1 MLTRVL
7 NLFRSFSFLLI
18 GAMLL
23 FPLEAISKP
32 LALVWSGPG
41 ACKPQCLA
49 SARAIARRA
58 GFEVKSI
65 YPGFKDYE
73 VFKRAKL
80 WVHPGGKST
89 TGAKA
94 MGPELMDQV
103 REFVRNG
110 GGYVGFCAGA
120 FISTA
125 QIGTTS
131 NPGFGFTPGRTEL
144 LIKEGRDK
152 AMIPIQTKIGQVK
165 MYYSGGPFLEVSEAD
180 LKAAGGEVMA
190 RYPDGK
196 IAGIFARYG
205 KGKVAVIGTHP
216 EAGFLWKL
224 SHGYV
229 DARGTRFFADY
240 MVKYAVTP

>member
-1 MLTRVL
+1 MKKRFKFAILIA
-7 NLFRSFSFLLI
+7 SAGLL
-18 GAMLL
+18 LSV
-23 FPLEAISKP
+23 EAFSKP

-41 ACKPQCLA
+41 ACRPTCLG

-58 GFEVKSI
+58 GFDVMSV

-80 WVHPGGKST
+80 WIHPGGKST

-103 REFVRNG
+103 REFVKNG

-125 QIGTTS
+125 QIGTT
-131 NPGFGFTPGRTEL
+131 NHVGFGFTPGRTEL

-152 AMIPIQTKIGQVK
+152 AMIPVRTKIGLVK
-165 MYYSGGPFLEVSEAD
+165 MYYSGGPFLEVSESD
-180 LKAAGGEVMA
+180 LRAAGGEVMA

-216 EAGFLWKL
+216 EADFLWKL

-229 DARGTRFFADY
+229 DVRGTRFFADY
-240 MVKYAVTP
+240 MVKYATTP